1 MGPLC
6 CGSERAAPDPAL
18 NTFPFLVCLRQ
29 GSSRNS
35 IVQGGQACSLI
46 YLLKSKISLK

>member
-18 NTFPFLVCLRQ
+18 NTFPFFGMSATREF
-29 GSSRNS
+29 
-35 IVQGGQACSLI
+35 
-46 YLLKSKISLK
+46 KK